1 MKVVYIAHP
10 IGGDVEGNLKRVVKI
25 ARTINLTEPE
35 TVPVANYFLDCYALD
50 DNSPEERKRGIKN
63 DTELF
68 HRGYIDEV
76 RLYSDRISNGM
87 RAEVLLARSLG
98 IPVRAMTIGT
108 QMGLDEIENQN
119 TLQ

>member
-10 IGGDVEGNLKRVVKI
+10 IGGDIEGNLKRVVKI
-25 ARTINLTEPE
+25 ARMINLTEPE

-50 DNSPEERKRGIKN
+50 DNIPEERERGIKN

-76 RLYSDRISNGM
+76 RLYGDRISNGM
-87 RAEVLLARSLG
+87 RAEVLLARQLG
-98 IPVRAMTIGT
+98 IPVVAMTAETEGD
-108 QMGLDEIENQN
+108 LKEI
-119 TLQ
+119 